1 MSLATSAIARY
12 DAIVRRPRSALA
24 YTATSI
30 RLEVAA
36 KLEIG
41 ERQRK
46 LLDRA
51 ADCRARADR
60 VRSSLVT

>member
-1 MSLATSAIARY
+1 MNATASALARY
-12 DAIVRRPRSALA
+12 EAIVRRPRTALA

-36 KLEIG
+36 KLETG
-41 ERQRK
+41 ERARK

-60 VRSSLVT
+60 VRF